1 MNFNQKYE
9 INTINLR
16 LLESALEDL
25 NEAVKLCPD
34 NVDVKKLISK
44 ISDEINL
51 KSNNST
57 LKKKDKSQQNSGK
70 KVNHH
75 HQQQQ
80 QQQNQATSSQQQ
92 QQQTYIIESAPL

>member
-1 MNFNQKYE
+1 M
-9 INTINLR
+9 
-16 LLESALEDL
+16 ESALEDL

-57 LKKKDKSQQNSGK
+57 LKKKDKNQQNSGK

-75 HQQQQ
+75 HQQQS
-80 QQQNQATSSQQQ
+80 NQATASQQQ
-92 QQQTYIIESAPL
+92 QAQQNYIIESAPL